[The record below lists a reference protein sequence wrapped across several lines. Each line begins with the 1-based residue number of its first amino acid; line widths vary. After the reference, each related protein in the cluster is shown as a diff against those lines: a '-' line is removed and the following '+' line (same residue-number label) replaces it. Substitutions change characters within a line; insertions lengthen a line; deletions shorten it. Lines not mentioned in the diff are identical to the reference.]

1 MSCVN
6 CEKIKRETHW
16 GPIQKTTWQSPKLLM
31 GLTHSELPQ
40 IQTLLSLFNQDT
52 LFKRRLCNAALM
64 QDLTKYHMMP
74 HLKGLFS
81 FSFAWLALSLQKE
94 CPKRLIWMVWCHRDW
109 MVDTFQGCEAVKS
122 WINSNQQR
130 LRDTKVHNVKLD
142 SSRVKFEYSLKKN
155 WCSARNPIKMQHYPV
170 SIRQICAAVL
180 IRVWT

>member
-1 MSCVN
+1 MESCLLRTNQLQIMSCVN

-16 GPIQKTTWQSPKLLM
+16 GPIQKTKWQSPKLLM

-94 CPKRLIWMVWCHRDW
+94 CLQKGWFGWYDAIGTEWWTRSKAAKLWNHELTQTSRDFVTRKFTMSNLIHLEWNLNTV
-109 MVDTFQGCEAVKS
+109 
-122 WINSNQQR
+122 
-130 LRDTKVHNVKLD
+130 
-142 SSRVKFEYSLKKN
+142 
-155 WCSARNPIKMQHYPV
+155 
-170 SIRQICAAVL
+170 
-180 IRVWT
+180 